1 MVILRARTKRSVQVR
16 PGRYYRAMSTWVE
29 PQKIHILITG
39 AKSCVNR
46 WVAAFLR
53 KLPALTRSL
62 CARTPHFCPSRRD
75 RILFFFFQPRR
86 LINRGSTLCNILN
99 ATRYFNYASSR
110 CRQRRVDDIDE
121 IIREVAREINR

>member
-1 MVILRARTKRSVQVR
+1 MRIYTYIYIIRRIITITIDLEPLIDISISKLISFSTKYNGNFARTKRSVQVR
-16 PGRYYRAMSTWVE
+16 PGRYCRAMSTWVE

-75 RILFFFFQPRR
+75 RILFFLF
-86 LINRGSTLCNILN
+86 SAAET
-99 ATRYFNYASSR
+99 Y
-110 CRQRRVDDIDE
+110 
-121 IIREVAREINR
+121 